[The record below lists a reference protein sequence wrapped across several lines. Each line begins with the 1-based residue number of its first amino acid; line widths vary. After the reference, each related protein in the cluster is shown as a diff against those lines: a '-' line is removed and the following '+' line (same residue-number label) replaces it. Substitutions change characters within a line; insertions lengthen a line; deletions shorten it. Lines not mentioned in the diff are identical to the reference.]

1 MQLGYFLKRLRDSSS
16 SKRSLVCVGLD
27 PDPELMPVPNVLEFI
42 KAIVD
47 ATKDLVCAYKPNI
60 SFYEALG
67 IQGMEYLSEIVAYI
81 RLVAPDA
88 LVIGDGKRGDI
99 LSSNTKYAKSMF
111 DIYGFDATTVNAYA
125 GGQSLEPF
133 FAYEDRGVFIW
144 CRSSN
149 FDPDGIQDLTLSNK
163 QDMIPLYEWV
173 ARCAAQWNIRGNVGL
188 VAGATFPQEINVI
201 RHHCRGMP
209 LLIPAI
215 GTQGGDLVNA
225 LKYGLDISDFN
236 VIVSSSRSILYPSN
250 SQARDFDQASRDV
263 VLNLRDKINAIILK
277 EGRRW

>member
-1 MQLGYFLKRLRDSSS
+1 
-16 SKRSLVCVGLD
+16 
-27 PDPELMPVPNVLEFI
+27 MPISDVLEFT

-67 IQGMEYLSEIVAYI
+67 LKGIKYLSEIVAYI
-81 RLVAPDA
+81 RLVAPDV

-99 LSSNTKYAKSMF
+99 SSSNTKYAKSMF
-111 DIYGFDATTVNAYA
+111 DVWGFDATTVNAYA

-133 FAYEDRGVFIW
+133 FSYEDRGIFIW

-149 FDPDGIQDLTLSNK
+149 FGADSIQDLTLSGNK
-163 QDMIPLYEWV
+163 NKDVIPLYECV
-173 ARCAAQWNIRGNVGL
+173 AKSAVKWNTRGNVGL
-188 VAGATFPQEINVI
+188 VAGATFPREIKVV
-201 RHHCRGMP
+201 RSHCRDMP

-215 GTQGGDLVNA
+215 GTQGGDLSNA
-225 LKYGLDISDFN
+225 LKYGLDVADFN
-236 VIVSSSRSILYPSN
+236 VIISSSRSILYPSN
-250 SQARDFDQASRDV
+250 IQSKDFDQASRDA
-263 VLNLRDKINAIILK
+263 VLNLRDRINAILLK

>member
-1 MQLGYFLKRLRDSSS
+1 MSYFLKRLNDASS

-27 PDPELMPVPNVLEFI
+27 PDPSLMPISDVLGFT

-67 IQGMEYLSEIVAYI
+67 FKGMEYLSEIVTYI
-81 RLVAPDA
+81 RLVAPGV

-99 LSSNTKYAKSMF
+99 SSSNIKYAKAMF
-111 DIYGFDATTVNAYA
+111 DVWGFDATTVNAYA
-125 GGQSLEPF
+125 GGHSLEPF
-133 FAYEDRGVFIW
+133 FSYEDRGVFIW

-149 FDPDGIQDLTLSNK
+149 ASTDSIQDLTMFDNK
-163 QDMIPLYEWV
+163 DSVPLYECV
-173 ARCAAQWNIRGNVGL
+173 AKSAVEWNTRGNVGL
-188 VAGATFPQEINVI
+188 VAGATFPREIKVI
-201 RHHCRGMP
+201 RSHCRDMP

-215 GTQGGDLVNA
+215 GAQGGDLSNA
-225 LKYGLDISDFN
+225 LKHGLDVVDFN
-236 VIVSSSRSILYPSN
+236 VIINSSRSILYPPNIQSK
-250 SQARDFDQASRDV
+250 DFDKASRDAT
-263 VLNLRDKINAIILK
+263 LNLRDTINAIILE